1 MSDQSPRRPDA
12 TWSDEVRL
20 AVANATERAAM
31 AGRERYGLVELTIAL
46 MDYDDIRELFAEIGI
61 NVAMLRHH
69 FIEQAAESA
78 PATSRR
84 GKTTDPVP
92 DERTIVA
99 LVRAGDMAHERR
111 SSDRIELI
119 DVMAAI
125 VTIEAELPEEERSYP
140 ARRLIGAD
148 LNADALYEVAEPEL
162 EHSHQHHGH
171 AGHDEEAPST
181 AGFTEDLTEIAR
193 AGKLDPL
200 IGREREI
207 NEIISVLSRRSKNN
221 PVLIGE
227 PGTGKTALA
236 EGIAARIVEGRVP
249 AKLKE
254 ARVIALSP
262 GRMVANTVYRGQFE
276 ARVSALIDE
285 LKSKPNTI
293 LFIDELH
300 AIIGAGASSSTESGD
315 IATMLKPALARGELR
330 CIGATTREEYRRF
343 IERDPALERRF
354 TPIEL
359 HEPSAAE
366 TVTIITGLAPRYAAH
381 HGISYL
387 PEAIEACVAIA
398 ERHLLS
404 RRFPDKAVDLMDEA
418 GARAAI
424 AGKAEVGPDDVQAA
438 IEARLGT
445 PIDGEAD
452 RDPAAAIG
460 ARLRERIAGNQE
472 AIAAISRLI
481 AARRTG
487 LVERSGAIATLL
499 ITGPAGAGK
508 SELTA
513 AIAELLF
520 EGRRT
525 TIDGTLIA
533 DSSAAWSLI
542 GVPTGYTGADAP
554 ARLVDPLRHAPSQLV
569 VIDRAE
575 SLHPSAVEII
585 AEALRSGSV
594 RDQRGRSVSLRSAIV
609 VFLVGEIGRSTIG
622 FNADAA
628 VIRRGRIEKAT
639 EAIGAIGEL
648 VDLAVAIDPIAID
661 DLTRIATD
669 AIGAMVSAAA
679 VRGCIVT
686 VDPAVVPTIAARA
699 AKAGGVRGL
708 RRIVAAEVEPAIAE
722 IAWATATNGT
732 INVEGE
738 RIVAAFTAS
747 ARRRSSSAPKRAT
760 RKRA

>member
-1 MSDQSPRRPDA
+1 
-12 TWSDEVRL
+12 
-20 AVANATERAAM
+20 
-31 AGRERYGLVELTIAL
+31 
-46 MDYDDIRELFAEIGI
+46 
-61 NVAMLRHH
+61 
-69 FIEQAAESA
+69 
-78 PATSRR
+78 
-84 GKTTDPVP
+84 
-92 DERTIVA
+92 
-99 LVRAGDMAHERR
+99 
-111 SSDRIELI
+111 
-119 DVMAAI
+119 
-125 VTIEAELPEEERSYP
+125 
-140 ARRLIGAD
+140 
-148 LNADALYEVAEPEL
+148 
-162 EHSHQHHGH
+162 
-171 AGHDEEAPST
+171 
-181 AGFTEDLTEIAR
+181 
-193 AGKLDPL
+193 
-200 IGREREI
+200 
-207 NEIISVLSRRSKNN
+207 
-221 PVLIGE
+221 
-227 PGTGKTALA
+227 
-236 EGIAARIVEGRVP
+236 
-249 AKLKE
+249 
-254 ARVIALSP
+254 
-262 GRMVANTVYRGQFE
+262 MVANTVYRGQFE